1 MNSGLTNESSMMP
14 SLLEFFNNKEY
25 FSILQD
31 FITCNK
37 NRDSKES
44 KLSIGL
50 LDWFNV
56 NYAPEYNV
64 EYIKGTKN
72 ILVWQSYNSALSG
85 YSKALFD
92 PFARGS
98 KRGKTITISNNEVAL
113 VTTLCQL
120 NYFRWA
126 IRNGVIDYVKNN
138 ADKIYEDMIKRSNR
152 GGKRSTGRKQKIS
165 VSASKTLGL
174 HKVEMLINFG

>member
-1 MNSGLTNESSMMP
+1 MMP
-14 SLLEFFNNKEY
+14 SLMVFFKEQAH
-25 FSILQD
+25 FSILQE
-31 FITCNK
+31 FIMSNK
-37 NRDSKES
+37 SRDN

-56 NYAPEYNV
+56 NYAPEYNI
-64 EYIKGTKN
+64 EYIKNDKN

-98 KRGKTITISNNEVAL
+98 KKGKTITITDNNITL

-126 IRNGVIDYVKNN
+126 IKNGVIDYVKMHV
-138 ADKIYEDMIKRSNR
+138 DHIYTDMITRSNR
-152 GGKRSTGRKQKIS
+152 GGKRSTGTRKQKIS
-165 VSASKTLGL
+165 VSASKTLGV
-174 HKVEMLINFG
+174 HNVKMLIKFG

>member
-1 MNSGLTNESSMMP
+1 MSAYTNESSMMP
-14 SLLEFFNNKEY
+14 SLLDFFSQKNHFDTLQEFIMSNKSRNN
-25 FSILQD
+25 
-31 FITCNK
+31 
-37 NRDSKES
+37 

-56 NYAPEYNV
+56 NYAPEFNI
-64 EYIKGTKN
+64 EYIKNDKN

-98 KRGKTITISNNEVAL
+98 KRGKTITMTNDTVTV

-126 IRNGVIDYVKNN
+126 IKNGVIDYVK
-138 ADKIYEDMIKRSNR
+138 AHVEEIYTDMISRSNR
-152 GGKRSTGRKQKIS
+152 GGKKTTGVRKQKIS
-165 VSASKTLGL
+165 VSASKTLGV
-174 HKVEMLINFG
+174 HNVTMLIKFG

>member
-1 MNSGLTNESSMMP
+1 MSYTNESSMMP
-14 SLLEFFNNKEY
+14 SLLEFFGKQDH
-25 FSILQD
+25 FSILQE
-31 FITCNK
+31 FITSNK
-37 NRDSKES
+37 SRDN

-56 NYAPEYNV
+56 NYAPEYNI
-64 EYIKGTKN
+64 EYIKNEKN

-98 KRGKTITISNNEVAL
+98 KRGKTINIANDTVTV

-126 IRNGVIDYVKNN
+126 IKNGVIDYVKANV
-138 ADKIYEDMIKRSNR
+138 DKIYTDMLERSNR
-152 GGKRSTGRKQKIS
+152 GGKRSTGGRKQKIS
-165 VSASKTLGL
+165 VSASKTLGV
-174 HKVEMLINFG
+174 HNVKMLIKFG

>member
-1 MNSGLTNESSMMP
+1 MTSAYSNEASMMP
-14 SLLEFFNNKEY
+14 SLLQFFKSSTN
-25 FSILQD
+25 FGILQE
-31 FITCNK
+31 FINSNK
-37 NRDSKES
+37 SRTN

-64 EYIKGTKN
+64 EYRLGDRVV
-72 ILVWQSYNSALSG
+72 LVWQSYNSALSG

-98 KRGKTITISNNEVAL
+98 KKGKTVTITNGTVSL

-126 IRNGVIDYVKNN
+126 IKNGVIEYVKQHL
-138 ADKIYEDMIKRSNR
+138 DEIYDDMIKRSNR
-152 GGKRSTGRKQKIS
+152 GGKKSSGKKQKIS
-165 VSASKTLGL
+165 ISASKTLGR
-174 HKVEMLINFG
+174 HSVTMSIKFG